1 MKRQLTKEGRAY
13 VGHVTPILLFYLLLY
28 VLDIDQPSSD
38 NAPWYT
44 LTVLWTSAITCG
56 FISKLLG
63 LPPLVGQ
70 LAAGIILANATT
82 GTSNIDLPDN
92 WHSRIR
98 SSVSA
103 LEVSPFISGFH
114 ARVANRFA
122 HNPISLFSNQQG
134 LVVILL
140 RSGLDINHEKI
151 RTAGSVALR
160 LTFLPALFE
169 ALVTALASVVI
180 LNMMPLLAL
189 SQGFVLA
196 AVSPAV
202 VVGGMLNLRRQ
213 GYGVGKGI
221 PSLVIAAASLDD
233 IVAISAFSMCIG
245 IAVRDESSKLV
256 WLILNLPFTLI
267 LGLLVGIVGGLIL
280 SVTTLWTKR
289 WQRTSL
295 LLLFGLIAMNGTKK
309 IGFPGSGALASIAM
323 GAIASSVW
331 QGLCHRCRQK
341 NHCGSED
348 MVRQTG
354 RDMDFIW
361 TTISEPLLFASVGTA
376 LNFHIIPA
384 RTIPWGLAIIIMG
397 ILGRISVA
405 YICCIGAGFTNR
417 EKWLVALSWCPKA
430 TVQAALC
437 FVPQA
442 MVEEVM
448 VGRPEYKLYAEM
460 SNHIITTSILSILV
474 TAPIGII
481 IIERYGPKWLECD
494 VSTTANTANPK
505 NVNECNAPASIEIL
519 EKECINRDAG
529 GNDSGHG
536 SSP

>member
-1 MKRQLTKEGRAY
+1 M
-13 VGHVTPILLFYLLLY
+13 
-28 VLDIDQPSSD
+28 
-38 NAPWYT
+38 
-44 LTVLWTSAITCG
+44 
-56 FISKLLG
+56 
-63 LPPLVGQ
+63 
-70 LAAGIILANATT
+70 
-82 GTSNIDLPDN
+82 
-92 WHSRIR
+92 
-98 SSVSA
+98 
-103 LEVSPFISGFH
+103 
-114 ARVANRFA
+114 VANRFA

-202 VVGGMLNLRRQ
+202 VVGGMLNLRRR

-256 WLILNLPFTLI
+256 WLILNLPFTLGAG
-267 LGLLVGIVGGLIL
+267 LGIGIGCGLIL

-295 LLLFGLIAMNGTKK
+295 LLLFGLIAMNGTKR

-331 QGLCHRCRQK
+331 QGLCHRCQQK
-341 NHCGSED
+341 NQSGSEDSED
-348 MVRQTG
+348 MVRQTSK
-354 RDMDFIW
+354 DMDFIW

-376 LNFHIIPA
+376 LNFHTIPA
-384 RTIPWGLAIIIMG
+384 RTIPLGLVIIIMG

-405 YICCIGAGFTNR
+405 YICCSGAGFTNR
-417 EKWLVALSWCPKA
+417 EKWLVALSWIPKA
-430 TVQAALC
+430 GVQAALC
-437 FVPQA
+437 FVPQVRNA
-442 MVEEVM
+442 LDIVE
-448 VGRPEYKLYAEM
+448 
-460 SNHIITTSILSILV
+460 
-474 TAPIGII
+474 
-481 IIERYGPKWLECD
+481 
-494 VSTTANTANPK
+494 
-505 NVNECNAPASIEIL
+505 
-519 EKECINRDAG
+519 
-529 GNDSGHG
+529 HG
-536 SSP
+536 SPVRTSYQSFFCVSHYVVFLPFAFVF

>member
-1 MKRQLTKEGRAY
+1 M
-13 VGHVTPILLFYLLLY
+13 H
-28 VLDIDQPSSD
+28 
-38 NAPWYT
+38 W
-44 LTVLWTSAITCG
+44 
-56 FISKLLG
+56 
-63 LPPLVGQ
+63 
-70 LAAGIILANATT
+70 
-82 GTSNIDLPDN
+82 
-92 WHSRIR
+92 
-98 SSVSA
+98 
-103 LEVSPFISGFH
+103 EVPFFFPGFH
-114 ARVANRFA
+114 AAAVANRFA
-122 HNPISLFSNQQG
+122 HNPNSLLSNQQG

-151 RTAGSVALR
+151 RRAGSVALR

-189 SQGFVLA
+189 SQGYVLA

-202 VVGGMLNLRRQ
+202 VVGGMLNLRRR

-233 IVAISAFSMCIG
+233 IVAISAFSLCIG

-256 WLILNLPFTLI
+256 WLILNLPSTLAI
-267 LGLLVGIVGGLIL
+267 GALLGVGGGLTL
-280 SVTTLWTKR
+280 SVTNLWTKR

-295 LLLFGLIAMNGTKK
+295 LLLFGLIAMNVTKK

-331 QGLCHRCRQK
+331 LGQGCHRCQQK
-341 NHCGSED
+341 NHGGSED

-354 RDMDFIW
+354 RDMSFIW

-376 LNFHIIPA
+376 LNFHTIPA
-384 RTIPWGLAIIIMG
+384 RTIPPSLAIVAIGVI
-397 ILGRISVA
+397 GRTFVA
-405 YICCIGAGFTNR
+405 YICCSGAGFTNR

-442 MVEEVM
+442 MVKEVM
-448 VGRPEYKLYAEM
+448 IGRPEYKLYAEM
-460 SNHIITTSILSILV
+460 CNHIITTSILSILV

-494 VSTTANTANPK
+494 ISTAANTANPK
-505 NVNECNAPASIEIL
+505 NVNECNESIESL
-519 EKECINRDAG
+519 ERECIKRDAG
-529 GNDSGHG
+529 GNGSGHG

>member
-1 MKRQLTKEGRAY
+1 MHWNHLSFFQGFT
-13 VGHVTPILLFYLLLY
+13 LLLLPI
-28 VLDIDQPSSD
+28 VLL
-38 NAPWYT
+38 T
-44 LTVLWTSAITCG
+44 L
-56 FISKLLG
+56 
-63 LPPLVGQ
+63 Q
-70 LAAGIILANATT
+70 
-82 GTSNIDLPDN
+82 
-92 WHSRIR
+92 
-98 SSVSA
+98 A
-103 LEVSPFISGFH
+103 LY
-114 ARVANRFA
+114 
-122 HNPISLFSNQQG
+122 FSNQQG

-160 LTFLPALFE
+160 LTLLPALFE

-189 SQGFVLA
+189 SQGYVLA

-202 VVGGMLNLRRQ
+202 VVGGMLNLRRR

-233 IVAISAFSMCIG
+233 IVAISAFSLCIG

-256 WLILNLPFTLI
+256 WLNLPFTLI
-267 LGLLVGIVGGLIL
+267 IGLLLGGGGGLIL
-280 SVTTLWTKR
+280 SVTNLWTKR

-323 GAIASSVW
+323 GAIAGSIW

-341 NHCGSED
+341 SHGGSED

-354 RDMDFIW
+354 RDMSFIW

-376 LNFHIIPA
+376 LNFHTIPA
-384 RTIPWGLAIIIMG
+384 RTIPPSLAIVAIGVI
-397 ILGRISVA
+397 GRTFVA
-405 YICCIGAGFTNR
+405 YICCSGAGFTNR

-442 MVEEVM
+442 MVKEVM
-448 VGRPEYKLYAEM
+448 IGRPEYKLYAEM
-460 SNHIITTSILSILV
+460 CNHIITTSILSILV

-494 VSTTANTANPK
+494 ISTAANTANPK
-505 NVNECNAPASIEIL
+505 NVNECNESIESL
-519 EKECINRDAG
+519 ERECIKRDAG
-529 GNDSGHG
+529 GNGSGHG